1 MAAEAG
7 APRPP
12 GLAGSIS
19 RLARTAL
26 AVLRTRLE
34 ILATEIEEERIRFAG
49 LALVVAAIAF
59 CLQMAVLLG
68 VILMVVLLWE
78 THRVVTLGVLS
89 GAFLVAGVALY
100 LWLRHQLRDPP
111 AHVREHAGRVREG
124 RRAARPRRRRPVNPH
139 RLAQIH
145 ARRERLLAKAAAQ
158 RDEVALL
165 LAPWQA
171 PLAVADKGLTVAAY
185 LREHPSIV
193 IVAVAALVVLSPKRA
208 FAGHGARSRCGAVT
222 AGRSRRSTGP
232 SPRAPA
238 EPAPLRASS
247 RSRW

>member
-12 GLAGSIS
+12 GLAGSIA

-78 THRVVTLGVLS
+78 SHRVLTLGVLA
-89 GAFLVAGVALY
+89 GAFLVVGVALF
-100 LWLRHQLRDPP
+100 LWLRHKLRT
-111 AHVREHAGRVREG
+111 
-124 RRAARPRRRRPVNPH
+124 RPRMFAST
-139 RLAQIH
+139 LGEFAKDD
-145 ARRERLLAKAAAQ
+145 ER
-158 RDEVALL
+158 
-165 LAPWQA
+165 
-171 PLAVADKGLTVAAY
+171 
-185 LREHPSIV
+185 I
-193 IVAVAALVVLSPKRA
+193 
-208 FAGHGARSRCGAVT
+208 
-222 AGRSRRSTGP
+222 GRGSGVH
-232 SPRAPA
+232 
-238 EPAPLRASS
+238 
-247 RSRW
+247 